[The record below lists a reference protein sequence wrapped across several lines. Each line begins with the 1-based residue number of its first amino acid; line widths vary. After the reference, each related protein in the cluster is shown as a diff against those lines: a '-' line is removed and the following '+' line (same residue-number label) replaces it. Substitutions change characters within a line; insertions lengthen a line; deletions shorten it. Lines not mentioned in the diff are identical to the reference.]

1 MLFPLKF
8 FPAHQGKKKQKIN
21 DMIKRT
27 ITYAAT
33 KGLFLLSAF
42 SFLLSSCQ
50 QEEDFAPQGSG
61 DEIRISFTSDAIQTR
76 VNTLGPGDKWENGDE
91 LYFCRISGDN
101 EWAEYSLTAT
111 VADEVTTWT
120 PNNKLYWDDNG
131 EHQLVVSYP
140 VTGYVWDTWYVPEDQ
155 STLPNLKKADHM
167 NAMWKGTPT
176 TETIN
181 LNLKH
186 RMSMVTVTYTLASEF
201 EPTADITPEV
211 YSNTEYIFFDV
222 NTLARRDIAWE
233 EGDDIWVKA
242 YKHEEVDAEGSVVAK
257 KFTAIVSPDA
267 YSAGDDCIRVT
278 IGDQVLT
285 AKMKEAITF
294 AEGTHYTFDLKVG
307 KDKVTLT
314 PTTTDTDFPGG
325 WNNETEL
332 M

>member
-1 MLFPLKF
+1 
-8 FPAHQGKKKQKIN
+8 
-21 DMIKRT
+21 MIK
-27 ITYAAT
+27 IKLTYAVLA
-33 KGLFLLSAF
+33 LLTFGFTACS
-42 SFLLSSCQ
+42 
-50 QEEDFAPQGSG
+50 QEDDFAPQEQ
-61 DEIRISFTSDAIQTR
+61 EINLNITAGGIQTR
-76 VNTLGPGDKWENGDE
+76 VNTLGTGDVWENGDE

-176 TETIN
+176 TENIN

-186 RMSMVTVTYTLASEF
+186 RLSMVTVTYTFASEF

-211 YSNTEYIFFDV
+211 YSNTQYILFDV

-242 YKHEEVDAEGSVVAK
+242 YKHEELDAYENVVAK

-267 YSAGDDCIRVT
+267 YAAGDEFIRVT
-278 IGDQVLT
+278 IDGQVLT
-285 AKMKEAITF
+285 AKMKEDITF

-307 KDKVTLT
+307 KDYIYITEANANGA
-314 PTTTDTDFPGG
+314 FPGWDIG
-325 WNNETEL
+325 SEEDLN
-332 M
+332 

>member
-1 MLFPLKF
+1 M
-8 FPAHQGKKKQKIN
+8 KKRKWIL
-21 DMIKRT
+21 
-27 ITYAAT
+27 AALALT
-33 KGLFLLSAF
+33 LGFTACTQDDTPEVLE
-42 SFLLSSCQ
+42 Q
-50 QEEDFAPQGSG
+50 
-61 DEIRISFTSDAIQTR
+61 EIRVAVTTDIIQTR
-76 VNTLGPGDKWENGDE
+76 VNTLEGGDVWENGDE

-181 LNLKH
+181 FNLKH
-186 RMSMVTVTYTLASEF
+186 RMSMVTVTYTFASEF
-201 EPTADITPEV
+201 ELTADITPEV
-211 YSNTEYIFFDV
+211 YSNTQYILFDV

-233 EGDDIWVKA
+233 EGYDIWVKA
-242 YKHEEVDAEGSVVAK
+242 YKHEELDAYENVVAR

-267 YSAGDDCIRVT
+267 YSAGDDFIRINVEGEQL
-278 IGDQVLT
+278 I
-285 AKMKEAITF
+285 AKMKEDITF
-294 AEGTHYTFDLKVG
+294 AEGKHYTFDLKVG

-314 PTTTDTDFPGG
+314 PTNTDTDFPGG
-325 WNNETEL
+325 WDNEEDL
-332 M
+332 N

>member
-1 MLFPLKF
+1 M
-8 FPAHQGKKKQKIN
+8 KKRKWIL
-21 DMIKRT
+21 
-27 ITYAAT
+27 AALALT
-33 KGLFLLSAF
+33 LGFTA
-42 SFLLSSCQ
+42 CTQ
-50 QEEDFAPQGSG
+50 DDTPQAQEQ
-61 DEIRISFTSDAIQTR
+61 EIRVAFTTDAIQTR
-76 VNTLGPGDKWENGDE
+76 VNTLEGGDVWENGDE

-120 PNNKLYWDDNG
+120 PNNKLYWNDNG

-176 TETIN
+176 TEKIN
-181 LNLKH
+181 FNLKH
-186 RMSMVTVTYTLASEF
+186 RMSMVTVTYTFASEF

-211 YSNTEYIFFDV
+211 YSYTQYVLFNVHTLERKDV
-222 NTLARRDIAWE
+222 AWE
-233 EGDDIWVKA
+233 EDHDIWVKA
-242 YKHEEVDAEGSVVAK
+242 YKHEEVDAEGSVVTK

-267 YSAGDDCIRVT
+267 YSAGDDFIRVT
-278 IGDQVLT
+278 IGGQVLT

-325 WNNETEL
+325 WNNNSEEDL
-332 M
+332 N

>member
-1 MLFPLKF
+1 M
-8 FPAHQGKKKQKIN
+8 
-21 DMIKRT
+21 KRKT
-27 ITYAAT
+27 IFTA
-33 KGLFLLSAF
+33 L
-42 SFLLSSCQ
+42 SFLLTLGLAGCS
-50 QEEDFAPQGSG
+50 QEEVTQPEQGQ
-61 DEIRISFTSDAIQTR
+61 EIRVAFTTDAIQTR
-76 VNTLGPGDKWENGDE
+76 VNTLEGGNVWENGDE

-181 LNLKH
+181 FNLKH
-186 RMSMVTVTYTLASEF
+186 RMSMVTVTYTFASEF
-201 EPTADITPEV
+201 EPTDDITPEV

-222 NTLARRDIAWE
+222 NTLERRDVAWE

-242 YKHEEVDAEGSVVAK
+242 YKHEELDAYENVVAR

-267 YSAGDDCIRVT
+267 YAAGDEFIRVT
-278 IGDQVLT
+278 IDGQVLT
-285 AKMKEAITF
+285 AKMKEDITF

-314 PTTTDTDFPGG
+314 PAGTSTDFPGG
-325 WNNETEL
+325 WNNDSEVDL
-332 M
+332 N

>member
-1 MLFPLKF
+1 M
-8 FPAHQGKKKQKIN
+8 KK
-21 DMIKRT
+21 IKLNNLAKRG
-27 ITYAAT
+27 I
-33 KGLFLLSAF
+33 FLLSAF
-42 SFLLSSCQ
+42 SFLLSACSQ
-50 QEEDFAPQGSG
+50 DDDPIVPTDGQ
-61 DEIRISFTSDAIQTR
+61 EIRVAFTTDAIKTR
-76 VNTLGPGDKWENGDE
+76 VNTLEGGDVWETGDE

-201 EPTADITPEV
+201 EPTADIIPEV

-222 NTLARRDIAWE
+222 NTLERRDIAWE

-242 YKHEEVDAEGSVVAK
+242 YKHEELDAYENVVAK

-267 YSAGDDCIRVT
+267 YAAGDEFIRVT
-278 IGDQVLT
+278 IDGQVLT
-285 AKMKEAITF
+285 AKMKEDITF
-294 AEGTHYTFDLKVG
+294 AEGTHYTFNLKVG
-307 KDKVTLT
+307 KDYIYITEANANGA
-314 PTTTDTDFPGG
+314 FPG
-325 WNNETEL
+325 WDIDSEEDLN
-332 M
+332 

>member
-1 MLFPLKF
+1 MRNRKF
-8 FPAHQGKKKQKIN
+8 I
-21 DMIKRT
+21 
-27 ITYAAT
+27 YAA
-33 KGLFLLSAF
+33 LALLTLGFAA
-42 SFLLSSCQ
+42 CQ
-50 QEEDFAPQGSG
+50 QEEDFTPQGG
-61 DEIRISFTSDAIQTR
+61 NDEIRISFTSDAIQTR
-76 VNTLGPGDKWENGDE
+76 VNTLGTGDKWENGDE

-176 TETIN
+176 TENIN

-211 YSNTEYIFFDV
+211 YSNTQYILFDV
-222 NTLARRDIAWE
+222 NTLARKDIAWK

-267 YSAGDDCIRVT
+267 YSAGDDFIRVT
-278 IGDQVLT
+278 IGGQVLT

-307 KDKVTLT
+307 KDKVTIEK
-314 PTTTDTDFPGG
+314 TTIGNDIPG
-325 WNNETEL
+325 WDNDSEEDLN
-332 M
+332 

>member
-1 MLFPLKF
+1 
-8 FPAHQGKKKQKIN
+8 
-21 DMIKRT
+21 MIK
-27 ITYAAT
+27 IKLTYAVLA
-33 KGLFLLSAF
+33 LLTFGFTACS
-42 SFLLSSCQ
+42 
-50 QEEDFAPQGSG
+50 QEEDLAPQEQ
-61 DEIRISFTSDAIQTR
+61 EINLNITAGGIQTR
-76 VNTLGPGDKWENGDE
+76 VNTLGTGDVWENGDE

-181 LNLKH
+181 FNLKH
-186 RMSMVTVTYTLASEF
+186 RMSMVTVTYTFASEF

-211 YSNTEYIFFDV
+211 YSNTQYILFDV

-233 EGDDIWVKA
+233 EGYDIWVKA
-242 YKHEEVDAEGSVVAK
+242 YKHEEVDAYENVVAR

-267 YSAGDDCIRVT
+267 YSAGDDFIRINVE
-278 IGDQVLT
+278 GEQLT
-285 AKMKEAITF
+285 AKMKEDITF

-307 KDKVTLT
+307 KDKVSVEQVSMG
-314 PTTTDTDFPGG
+314 DFDSPFGDG
-325 WNNETEL
+325 WNNEEDL
-332 M
+332 N

>member
-1 MLFPLKF
+1 M
-8 FPAHQGKKKQKIN
+8 KKRKWIL
-21 DMIKRT
+21 
-27 ITYAAT
+27 AALALT
-33 KGLFLLSAF
+33 LGFTACTQDDTPEVLE
-42 SFLLSSCQ
+42 Q
-50 QEEDFAPQGSG
+50 
-61 DEIRISFTSDAIQTR
+61 EIRVAFTTDAIQTR
-76 VNTLGPGDKWENGDE
+76 VNTLGTGDKWENGDK

-120 PNNKLYWDDNG
+120 PNNKLYWGDSG

-176 TETIN
+176 TENIN

-186 RMSMVTVTYTLASEF
+186 RLSMVTVTYTLASEF

-267 YSAGDDCIRVT
+267 YSAGDDFIRVT
-278 IGDQVLT
+278 IGGQVLT

-325 WNNETEL
+325 WDNEEVL
-332 M
+332 N

>member
-1 MLFPLKF
+1 MRNRKF
-8 FPAHQGKKKQKIN
+8 I
-21 DMIKRT
+21 
-27 ITYAAT
+27 YAA
-33 KGLFLLSAF
+33 LALLTLGFTA
-42 SFLLSSCQ
+42 CQ
-50 QEEDFAPQGSG
+50 QEEDFTPQGG
-61 DEIRISFTSDAIQTR
+61 NDEIRISFTSDAIQTR
-76 VNTLGPGDKWENGDE
+76 VNTLGTGDKWENGDE

-167 NAMWKGTPT
+167 NAMWKGAPT

-267 YSAGDDCIRVT
+267 DAVCVH
-278 IGDQVLT
+278 L
-285 AKMKEAITF
+285 
-294 AEGTHYTFDLKVG
+294 
-307 KDKVTLT
+307 
-314 PTTTDTDFPGG
+314 
-325 WNNETEL
+325 
-332 M
+332 

>member
-1 MLFPLKF
+1 
-8 FPAHQGKKKQKIN
+8 
-21 DMIKRT
+21 MIK
-27 ITYAAT
+27 IKLTYAVLA
-33 KGLFLLSAF
+33 LLTFGFTACS
-42 SFLLSSCQ
+42 
-50 QEEDFAPQGSG
+50 QEDDFVPQGGS
-61 DEIRISFTSDAIQTR
+61 DEIRVSFTTDAIQTR
-76 VNTLGPGDKWENGDE
+76 VNTLGTGDVWENGDE

-176 TETIN
+176 TENIN

-186 RMSMVTVTYTLASEF
+186 RLSMVTVTYTLASEF

-211 YSNTEYIFFDV
+211 YSNTQYILFDV

-242 YKHEEVDAEGSVVAK
+242 YKHEELDAHENVVAR

-267 YSAGDDCIRVT
+267 YSAGDDFIRINVEGEQL
-278 IGDQVLT
+278 I
-285 AKMKEAITF
+285 AKMKEDITF
-294 AEGTHYTFDLKVG
+294 AEGKHYTFDLKVG

-325 WNNETEL
+325 WDNDSEEDLN
-332 M
+332 

>member
-1 MLFPLKF
+1 
-8 FPAHQGKKKQKIN
+8 
-21 DMIKRT
+21 MIK
-27 ITYAAT
+27 IKLTYAVLA
-33 KGLFLLSAF
+33 LLTFGFTACS
-42 SFLLSSCQ
+42 
-50 QEEDFAPQGSG
+50 QEEDFAPQGGG
-61 DEIRISFTSDAIQTR
+61 DEICVSFATDAIQTR
-76 VNTLGPGDKWENGDE
+76 VNTLGTGDKWENGDE

-222 NTLARRDIAWE
+222 NTLERRDVAWE
-233 EGDDIWVKA
+233 EGDDIWVQA
-242 YKHEEVDAEGSVVAK
+242 YKHEEVDAEGNVVAK

-267 YSAGDDCIRVT
+267 YAAGDEFIRVT
-278 IGDQVLT
+278 IDGQVLT
-285 AKMKEAITF
+285 AKMKEDITF

-307 KDKVTLT
+307 KDKVILT
-314 PTTTDTDFPGG
+314 PAGTSTDFPGG
-325 WNNETEL
+325 WNNDSEVDL
-332 M
+332 N

>member
-1 MLFPLKF
+1 MR
-8 FPAHQGKKKQKIN
+8 KKKFI
-21 DMIKRT
+21 
-27 ITYAAT
+27 YAVLA
-33 KGLFLLSAF
+33 LLTLGFAA
-42 SFLLSSCQ
+42 CQ
-50 QEEDFAPQGSG
+50 QEDDFVPQEQ
-61 DEIRISFTSDAIQTR
+61 EINLNITAGGVLTR
-76 VNTLGPGDKWENGDE
+76 VNTLEGGNVWENGDE

-111 VADEVTTWT
+111 VTDEVTTWT
-120 PNNKLYWDDNG
+120 PDKKLYWGDNG
-131 EHQLVVSYP
+131 EHQLVVNYP
-140 VTGYVWDTWYVPEDQ
+140 GGTGWVWDTWYIPEDQ

-176 TETIN
+176 TENIN

-186 RMSMVTVTYTLASEF
+186 RLSMVTVTYTLASEF

-211 YSNTEYIFFDV
+211 YSNTQYILFDV

-257 KFTAIVSPDA
+257 RFTAIVSPDA
-267 YSAGDDCIRVT
+267 YSAGDDFIRVT
-278 IGDQVLT
+278 IGGQVLT

-307 KDKVTLT
+307 KDKVSVEQVSMG
-314 PTTTDTDFPGG
+314 DFDSPFGDG
-325 WNNETEL
+325 WNNEEDL
-332 M
+332 N

>member
-1 MLFPLKF
+1 MK
-8 FPAHQGKKKQKIN
+8 N
-21 DMIKRT
+21 SIKRT
-27 ITYAAT
+27 QSESSLSA
-33 KGLFLLSAF
+33 LLSARILRKAKLRLT
-42 SFLLSSCQ
+42 LLAAIPLLMGLTSCQ
-50 QEEDFAPQGSG
+50 QEDDFVPQEQ
-61 DEIRISFTSDAIQTR
+61 EIKLNITAGGVQTR
-76 VNTLGPGDKWENGDE
+76 VNTLEGGDVWENGDE

-181 LNLKH
+181 FNLKH

-201 EPTADITPEV
+201 EPTADIIPEV
-211 YSNTEYIFFDV
+211 YSNTQYIFFDV

-242 YKHEEVDAEGSVVAK
+242 YKHEELDAYENVVAR

-267 YSAGDDCIRVT
+267 YSAGDDFIRINVEGEQL
-278 IGDQVLT
+278 I
-285 AKMKEAITF
+285 AKMKEDIAF

-307 KDKVTLT
+307 KDKVTIEKT
-314 PTTTDTDFPGG
+314 AIGNDIPG
-325 WNNETEL
+325 WDNDSEEDLN
-332 M
+332 